1 MSTRITVKVENEEG
15 RVVFEEIVAGVPE
28 AYFFQ

>member
-15 RVVFEEIVAGVPE
+15 RVVFEEIVSGVPE
-28 AYFFQ
+28 AYLFQ